1 MQFGCGGRSKEKRNA
16 LLAEQLS
23 HPARAVCVPLQSLVE
38 IAVSMIELVF

>member
-23 HPARAVCVPLQSLVE
+23 HPAHVFLVNPNPDMDE
-38 IAVSMIELVF
+38 